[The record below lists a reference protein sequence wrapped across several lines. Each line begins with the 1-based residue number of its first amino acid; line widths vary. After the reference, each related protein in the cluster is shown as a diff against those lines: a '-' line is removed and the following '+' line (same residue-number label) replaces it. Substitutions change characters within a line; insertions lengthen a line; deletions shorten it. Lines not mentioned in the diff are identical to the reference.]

1 MRANRIPMPA
11 EPQNITRKFHTA
23 EKNVSKELLSA
34 YCAAPISKIVLK
46 ITR

>member
-11 EPQNITRKFHTA
+11 EPQNITRKFPTA